1 MTELSVPVVMSG
13 LYFDLRVDYRS
24 RWIAVHGG
32 VDIAC
37 SPNVATAI
45 ARLQRAA
52 AGDITIH
59 LGEVTFID
67 MSGLG
72 VLVGARTAQLA
83 RGDRLIITGASPQV
97 RRIFGLGALA
107 ELLEPDGSAV

>member
-1 MTELSVPVVMSG
+1 VNEVSAPVIMSV
-13 LYFDLRVDYRS
+13 LYFDLHVDYRN
-24 RWIAVHGG
+24 RRIAVHGG
-32 VDIAC
+32 VDVAC
-37 SPNVATAI
+37 APNVATAV

-72 VLVGARTAQLA
+72 VLVGARSAQTA
-83 RGDRLIITGASPQV
+83 RGDRLVITGASPQV

-107 ELLEPDGSAV
+107 GLLDPDGAMA